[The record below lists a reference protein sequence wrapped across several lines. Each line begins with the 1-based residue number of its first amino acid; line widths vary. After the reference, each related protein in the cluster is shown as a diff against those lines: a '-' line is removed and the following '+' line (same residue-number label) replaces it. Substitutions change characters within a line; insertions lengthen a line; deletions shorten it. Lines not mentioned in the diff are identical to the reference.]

1 MSFAHATLKT
11 VPLITCEE
19 GGTLLPGGG
28 GARATGPLTHH
39 ARETREGAGEEIWT
53 REVRGQGS
61 SPDYRSIEEV
71 ADSQAS
77 T

>member
-1 MSFAHATLKT
+1 MRKR
-11 VPLITCEE
+11 
-19 GGTLLPGGG
+19 GTLLPRAG
-28 GARATGPLTHH
+28 GAGVAGPFALAHRAW
-39 ARETREGAGEEIWT
+39 ETRGGAGEEIWK

-61 SPDYRSIEEV
+61 SPDYTSIEEV